1 MISARNLLQPLNGN
15 KNLNYD
21 LLDFTINMIK
31 RNKPMKLIYTLFIS
45 LCVFSP
51 FLGMG
56 QDEYKEKYERG
67 KDYLKQGR
75 YTVAMELL
83 KPLTNEME
91 GNKYVQYAHYFYSL
105 AAFKAGLYQDANT
118 MLLQLTNKYPQWEK
132 TEDAFYLLSNVAFE
146 QKKYR
151 PALTYLE
158 GRGKDL
164 KDDIEKMK
172 SFYFDQ
178 VTVIDTLIN
187 LQKDFASDVTLAKS
201 LAKKLSSFAMNE
213 KQKMLLEYLVQEY
226 KLDKKEYLKAG
237 KGSVKKSS
245 YNVALLLPFMMKDLN
260 VISTKPNQ
268 YVFDLYEG
276 IRMAVDSLKSK
287 GVIINLYVYDSE
299 KDESKL
305 PELIKLPEL
314 KSMDM
319 IIGPLYPVNF
329 NLINDFATRNQILVI
344 NPFSSNS
351 NIAEGNP
358 YVLLFQPSL
367 RAFAGQGASY
377 AAAKFPQEKKMGREI
392 KPAKSVFI
400 FQSPTA
406 KDSLLSNIYK
416 DSITAKG
423 FEVKQHIVV
432 NRDNMKKV
440 QEILGDSMKLISV
453 NPIFI
458 SSTDQNLAANIISAM
473 EVSKTRIPLVVG
485 GEWLQFSLLTYDQ
498 FERRVVHFLFPEYL
512 DYDNK
517 NIYKFRKAF
526 LSRTNALP
534 GTTAYQGYEM
544 MNYFGRALGNYGN
557 YFVSGI
563 QKEGFTSGYLFQG
576 YNFNTGNSNSFV
588 PIAKFKDSNLR
599 IMNNS
604 LFPPVEE

>member
-1 MISARNLLQPLNGN
+1 MSKKKIVYILLLN
-15 KNLNYD
+15 
-21 LLDFTINMIK
+21 FFF
-31 RNKPMKLIYTLFIS
+31 FIS
-45 LCVFSP
+45 PLIFA
-51 FLGMG
+51 

-67 KDYLKQGR
+67 KDYLNQGR

-83 KPLTNEME
+83 KPLTNELE
-91 GNKYVQYAHYFYSL
+91 GNKYVQYAHYFYAL
-105 AAFKAGLYQDANT
+105 AAFKGGLYQDANT

-132 TEDAFYLLSNVAFE
+132 TEDAYYLLANVAFE

-151 PALTYLE
+151 PALGYLKD
-158 GRGKDL
+158 RAKDL

-172 SFYFDQ
+172 LFYFDQ
-178 VTVIDTLIN
+178 LPVIDTLIN
-187 LQKDFASDVTLAKS
+187 LQKDFPSDIALAKA
-201 LAKKLSSFAMNE
+201 LAKKLSSFTTNE
-213 KQKMLLEYLVQEY
+213 KYKMLLEYLVQEY

-237 KGSVKKSS
+237 KESVKKAS
-245 YNVALLLPFMMKDLN
+245 YNVALVLPFMMMKDVN
-260 VISTKPNQ
+260 IVSTKPNQ

-287 GVIINLYVYDSE
+287 GVLINLYVYDSE
-299 KDESKL
+299 RDESKL
-305 PELIKLPEL
+305 PELMKLPEL

-319 IIGPLYPVNF
+319 IVGPLYPANF
-329 NLINDFATRNQILVI
+329 SLMNDFAVKNQILAI

-351 NIAEGNP
+351 AIAEGNP

-367 RAFAGQGASY
+367 NAYAGQSAGY
-377 AAAKFPQEKKMGREI
+377 AATKFSQEKKIGRET
-392 KPAKSVFI
+392 KQAKSVFI

-423 FEVKQHIVV
+423 FEVKQHMVV
-432 NRDNMKKV
+432 NKDNMRKV
-440 QEILGDSMKLISV
+440 QEILGDSTKLISV
-453 NPIFI
+453 NHIFI
-458 SSTDQNLAANIISAM
+458 SSTDQILAANIISAM
-473 EVSKTRIPLVVG
+473 EVSKTMIPLVVG

-498 FERRVVHFLFPEYL
+498 FERRVVHFIFPEYI
-512 DYDNK
+512 DYNSN

-534 GTTAYQGYEM
+534 GNSAYQGYEM
-544 MNYFGRALGNYGN
+544 MSYFGKALGNYGN

-576 YNFNTGNSNSFV
+576 YNFNSGNSNSFV
-588 PIAKFKDSNLR
+588 PIVKFNDSNLR
-599 IMNNS
+599 IMNNLLS
-604 LFPPVEE
+604 PPVEE